1 MFANSDLEHMDTHQD
16 PVVPEVGA
24 RRRPAIVMVWPL
36 NRPVRWL
43 GAASALESTSRLAQ
57 NNSLPNYRA
66 DLLQEPEKK
75 TYPETSISDV
85 SKRLFAGGIA
95 GAIAKT
101 AIAPLDRVKIIFQT
115 HPSKVFS
122 LANVVKELVLSPM
135 PFRTPPCVLALFNYI
150 PQPCIAIPS

>member
-75 TYPETSISDV
+75 THPETKRLLYVWPLGAALCFV
-85 SKRLFAGGIA
+85 SKMPSEYIKV
-95 GAIAKT
+95 GATKW
-101 AIAPLDRVKIIFQT
+101 L
-115 HPSKVFS
+115 
-122 LANVVKELVLSPM
+122 
-135 PFRTPPCVLALFNYI
+135 
-150 PQPCIAIPS
+150 